1 MQKYLVFLLVLIFAN
16 CQPKEEVMPKHEL
29 LSLLSTNIDQLQVVN
44 FWSITCKPCIV
55 EMPQFSLLVF
65 SLTIYTRCC

>member
-29 LSLLSTNIDQLQVVN
+29 LSLYQYWPTTGSKFLVDHLQTLYRGN
-44 FWSITCKPCIV
+44 API
-55 EMPQFSLLVF
+55 
-65 SLTIYTRCC
+65 